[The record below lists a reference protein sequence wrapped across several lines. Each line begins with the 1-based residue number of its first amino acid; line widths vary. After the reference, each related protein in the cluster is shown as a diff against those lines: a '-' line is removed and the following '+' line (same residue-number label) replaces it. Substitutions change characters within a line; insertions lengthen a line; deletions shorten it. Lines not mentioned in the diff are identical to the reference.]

1 MVALSS
7 MGNLLFGQASN
18 SFSTVFGS
26 LQTLLCRHRGLGAV
40 KDLHSS
46 WGAFLFPGFYLSS
59 TLVWMAAV

>member
-7 MGNLLFGQASN
+7 MGNLLFGQSSN

-26 LQTLLCRHRGLGAV
+26 LQSLLCHHRGLRAG
-40 KDLHSS
+40 KDLQSS
-46 WGAFLFPGFYLSS
+46 WGGFLFPGFYLSS